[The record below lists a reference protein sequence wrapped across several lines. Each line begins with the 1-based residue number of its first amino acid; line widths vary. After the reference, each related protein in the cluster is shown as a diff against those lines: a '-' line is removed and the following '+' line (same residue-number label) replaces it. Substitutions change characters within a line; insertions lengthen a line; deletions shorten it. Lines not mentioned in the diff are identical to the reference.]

1 MIDTMINGAVL
12 GLATGDA
19 MSSPSAT
26 HRVALLAPKRAAR
39 MRSLAE
45 YADQQKQTTRPFPYT
60 HAQPNW
66 MLHPGPS
73 DDLEWFTFTAENFL
87 SKRDPLIAWKELA
100 TRRNEIHAR
109 NGTKIALKNLAD
121 GLLPPQSG
129 HDNPHYFDD
138 IVLSRALAASL
149 LYFKDEK
156 TLTAHVLADSQV
168 THSED
173 GVYCA
178 LAFAHFAAALIRE
191 VPMKQA
197 VEIATSQ
204 LPNDSWS
211 ERIVKLALDETRDA
225 KDLFTRVVML
235 EHVTIEN
242 IYAFP
247 VSAPETLALLLAH
260 ALHAKN
266 PHELALSA
274 LSHKRKLDSLPA
286 LAGAI
291 AGIVFGDE
299 WIPQQFKSGLSLPG
313 VCIPDFKGKLIE
325 PLIAS
330 LIVGI

>member
-1 MIDTMINGAVL
+1 MIDTMIRGAVL

-73 DDLEWFTFTAENFL
+73 DDLEWFAFSAENFL
-87 SKRDPLIAWKELA
+87 NKRDPLIAWKELA
-100 TRRNEIHAR
+100 ARRDAIYAR

-138 IVLSRALAASL
+138 IVLSRSLAAAL
-149 LYFKDEK
+149 LYFNDEK
-156 TLTAHVLADSQV
+156 ALTAHVLADAQV

-191 VPMKQA
+191 VPMNQA
-197 VEIATSQ
+197 VDIATSQ
-204 LPNDSWS
+204 LPKDSWS
-211 ERIVKLALDETRDA
+211 RRIIELALDHTQEVNN
-225 KDLFTRVVML
+225 LFTRVVTL
-235 EHVTIEN
+235 EHTTIEN

-247 VSAPETLALLLAH
+247 VPAPETLALLLAH
-260 ALHAKN
+260 ARHAKSAY
-266 PHELALSA
+266 ELALSA

-299 WIPQQFKSGLSLPG
+299 WIPEQFKNGLSLPG